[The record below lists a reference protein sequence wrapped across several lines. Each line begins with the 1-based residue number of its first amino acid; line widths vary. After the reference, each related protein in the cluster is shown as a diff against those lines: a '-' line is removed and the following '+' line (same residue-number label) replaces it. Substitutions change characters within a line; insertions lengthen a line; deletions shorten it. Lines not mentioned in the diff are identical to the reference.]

1 MLRGEMIVARNL
13 TKTFR
18 DKKRGEI
25 HAVEDVSFSCEPGR
39 IYGLLGANGAGKTTT
54 LRMLATLLTP
64 TGGSA
69 TVAGFDVKEA
79 PADVRARVGFL
90 AASTALYGR
99 LTARETIMYFGRLN
113 GMAETR
119 IAERI
124 IQLSVELD
132 MVEFL
137 DRRVETFSTG
147 MKQKTS
153 IARTLVHD
161 PEVLILDEPT
171 LGLDVMAA
179 RGITRFVKACRER
192 GKTVIYSTH
201 IMSEVEKLCDRVG
214 IIHGGRLLAEGTLG
228 ELRGKYGETDLEEI
242 FVKVAGSEEDNR
254 EQARSHDK

>member
-54 LRMLATLLTP
+54 LRMLATLLAP
-64 TGGSA
+64 TDGSA
-69 TVAGFDVKEA
+69 TVAGFDVARE
-79 PADVRARVGFL
+79 PAKVRARVGFL

-99 LTARETIMYFGRLN
+99 LTARETITYFGRLN

-179 RGITRFVKACRER
+179 RGIVRFVKACRER

-214 IIHGGRLLAEGTLG
+214 IIHGGRLLAEGTLE

-254 EQARSHDK
+254 DKS